1 MSQKC
6 FDSKPCLQNN
16 WRCSMLV
23 VSGLYVGGFGGLY
36 VGGFGGLYVGG
47 FGGLYVGDL
56 VVYMLVVH
64 EKTCSSLEVWLS
76 CQVWRMRE

>member
-1 MSQKC
+1 
-6 FDSKPCLQNN
+6 
-16 WRCSMLV
+16 MLV

-64 EKTCSSLEVWLS
+64 EKTCSSLEV
-76 CQVWRMRE
+76 